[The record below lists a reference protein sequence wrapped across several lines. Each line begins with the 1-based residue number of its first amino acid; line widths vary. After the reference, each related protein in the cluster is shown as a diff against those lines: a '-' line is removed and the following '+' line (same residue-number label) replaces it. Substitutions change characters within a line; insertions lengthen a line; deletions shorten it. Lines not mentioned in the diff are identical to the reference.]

1 MSEQATVVE
10 QTQQAE
16 SQPQTN
22 PFARDGWSE
31 SLPTAPTAEE
41 KPLADTPPPTP
52 PPAAAVQPPVEEE
65 EIIDPSEWLKR
76 EYGVDNADIIRQERE
91 ELKRLRETKP
101 EEIKFENEDSKKVL
115 ELLRQGKIKDV
126 VDIYSTQEQLNKY
139 TTGEVTKDSA
149 ASIIKLGMQLSNKL
163 LTPEEIEFDYNQNY
177 GIPKQP
183 VQKDTETDD
192 DFAERVEMWNER
204 VKTVEMKKI
213 IDAKKAVPQLE
224 QLKTKIVFPEL
235 EKPQVNQEPQVDVA
249 ALQKIRDNF
258 LQQLESNYSKVEG
271 YSTLVKDESVEI
283 PIQFKIPDD
292 QKLAIKGRL
301 EQGMK
306 IDDYIGDRWFDAN
319 GAPKIDQIIMDIF
332 ELENRDKVHAGIAN
346 AAASKR
352 LEEYIKSAKQI
363 DIHQT
368 PQQTTQVQNGNQ
380 KVSPFSQGAWS
391 EKPPSLLHN

>member
-1 MSEQATVVE
+1 MSEQTVPEQSVGVVE
-10 QTQQAE
+10 N
-16 SQPQTN
+16 QTN
-22 PFARDGWSE
+22 PFAQDVWSD
-31 SLPTAPTAEE
+31 TAPTPKVEE
-41 KPLADTPPPTP
+41 KPSIDTPPPP
-52 PPAAAVQPPVEEE
+52 PPAAEVQPPVEEE

-91 ELKRLRETKP
+91 ELKRLREAKP
-101 EEIKFENEDSKKVL
+101 EEIKFENEDSKRVL
-115 ELLRQGKIKDV
+115 ELLKQGKIKDV

-177 GIPKQP
+177 GVPKQP
-183 VQKDTETDD
+183 IQKDTETEE
-192 DFAERVEMWNER
+192 DFAERMELWQER

-235 EKPQVNQEPQVDVA
+235 EKPQPVNQEPVVDVA
-249 ALQKIRDNF
+249 AMQKIRDNF

-368 PQQTTQVQNGNQ
+368 PQQTTQVQNGNP